1 MGHQLICA
9 AFADN
14 ESRPN
19 ITYRQLVLPLP
30 QPHSVDVA
38 VLARRLILGK
48 DEASDLEGREQRQR
62 RIGDP
67 RLARPPHPVI
77 APDPAAATAVVVV
90 RATCAI
96 PVWLAYS

>member
-1 MGHQLICA
+1 MLD
-9 AFADN
+9 FASIGTN
-14 ESRPN
+14 
-19 ITYRQLVLPLP
+19 QV
-30 QPHSVDVA
+30 
-38 VLARRLILGK
+38 RL
-48 DEASDLEGREQRQR
+48 EASDLEGREQRQR